1 MPQIT
6 KKLEFDA
13 GHRVLGHESK
23 CANLHGHRYVAA
35 ITVSSLGL
43 DSISRVVDFSVVK
56 QLVGGWI
63 DENWDHNILLHEND
77 PLNSIVRRAN
87 EEIPIDHEVFD
98 WTDLVF
104 GLKRPFVIPNL
115 ENPTAEVMARILY
128 EKAIELLP
136 KELRVVNVRLFE
148 TPTCYADHPGVS
160 YL

>member
-1 MPQIT
+1 M
-6 KKLEFDA
+6 
-13 GHRVLGHESK
+13 
-23 CANLHGHRYVAA
+23 
-35 ITVSSLGL
+35 
-43 DSISRVVDFSVVK
+43 K
-56 QLVGGWI
+56 QLNHALVVAISSRALFDLSESHEIYETQGVDAYQAYQI
-63 DENWDHNILLHEND
+63 AHEND

-128 EKAIELLP
+128 EKSIELLP
-136 KELRVVNVRLFE
+136 KELKVVNVRLFE